1 MENIISAAK
10 TDVFRVRINRKSS
23 RNWNLCMQRTVLP

>member
-10 TDVFRVRINRKSS
+10 TDVFRVRINPEIKQELELS
-23 RNWNLCMQRTVLP
+23 LIHI